1 LDVEAPIALKTI
13 LIIAIASTASLAGAE
28 QSIDLGVFSTV
39 TGGSMVAQ
47 TSVAVA
53 ADTARRKKRPK
64 RPPVPDP
71 DHGPTLPPDPWT
83 PI

>member
-1 LDVEAPIALKTI
+1 MKIILMFAMASAL
-13 LIIAIASTASLAGAE
+13 SGAE
-28 QSIDLGVFSTV
+28 LNTAKAVSSANTSASQVSSQSSPDSI
-39 TGGSMVAQ
+39 
-47 TSVAVA
+47 
-53 ADTARRKKRPK
+53 ARGKRPK